1 MKFTDRLFQ
10 NVRPIWEKSHS
21 HPFVV
26 GMGTGEL
33 PVESFVF
40 YMKQDYVYLIDYA
53 KLFAVGSMKAQDI
66 ETMGKFATLLEA
78 TLNGEMELHRRY
90 AEKLGISRADLEATE
105 PSPVTLAY
113 TRYMLHIAQNGSLDE
128 LVSALLPCMWSY
140 WEIGKHLAEKPG
152 AADHPFYGE
161 WIQMY
166 SSPEFGELA
175 QWLIGLMGR
184 LAEGKPERE
193 LKVLEGHFITTS
205 RYEYMF
211 WDMAYK
217 QEMWPI

>member
-10 NVRPIWEKSHS
+10 NVQPIWNKNHS

-26 GMGTGEL
+26 GMGNGEL
-33 PVESFVF
+33 PIESFAF

-53 KLFAVGSMKAQDI
+53 KLFAVGSMKAQDL

-90 AEKLGISRADLEATE
+90 AEKLGITRAELEATE

-140 WEIGKHLAEKPG
+140 WEIGKHLAEKPV

-175 QWLIGLMGR
+175 QWLIGLMDR

-193 LKVLEGHFITTS
+193 LQVLEGHFITTS